1 MRKWRGDGIRTGF
14 DGQSFEPIAKL
25 CSWLF
30 PRVRAITSLS
40 DFHATMDWDKARVGI
55 ETKREKKPDKK
66 NNENFPGVFHIGF
79 HYIPAKLSRQGGME
93 VSYSINVETLEK

>member
-1 MRKWRGDGIRTGF
+1 MRKWKGDGIRTGF
-14 DGQSFEPIAKL
+14 DRESFEPIAKL

-30 PRVRAITSLS
+30 PRSSAITSLS
-40 DFHATMDWDKARVGI
+40 DFHAAINWDKACVGI

-66 NNENFPGVFHIGF
+66 NNENCPRVSHMRL